1 MHDLVQLMH
10 ERMASGLQRH
20 SIIDPGKWAC
30 AYRIMGKPFAGPWTF
45 NRHPWLEEMHNSTA
59 DINIGQ
65 KAAQM
70 GYTETVLN
78 VCFYYIDMHAI
89 DVLYVLPSKTPD
101 ASDFSAARFDA
112 ALSLS
117 SHLGRL
123 FSNVKNV
130 GHKRAGNTNFYLRG
144 AKSRSGLKSVPV
156 GILILDEKDEMNPK
170 NIPLARER
178 QSGYSINKTWEISTP
193 TVDGTG
199 ISETFNASTQN
210 EFFFQCRACSLE
222 GKPRW
227 INLTWP
233 EAIEIHGEDY
243 DDPKIHGSYIKCPL
257 CGSKIPHK
265 TTYEWLQGGRW
276 IPRYQEKDMVGWGIN
291 QLYSS
296 TPRTSPGNLVWQYF
310 KAKTNPADE
319 QEFFNSKLGVPH
331 IVTGARVGETDFDA
345 CIGDYLT
352 RKTNYD
358 GLVTMGIDVGS
369 YLHFEIDKWHLARNS
384 VDVNAEAKCQVLAVG
399 KVLHFEE
406 LDKLMHAYNVTFAVC
421 DMQPER
427 RKAYE
432 FANRFWGIVRLCYYG
447 RGIQGKH
454 IHLSNEDETNN
465 ELNVTVDRTSWLDLA
480 LSRFRSHM
488 ITVPKDI
495 PREYKKHIKALIRVY
510 EKDSDGNPIA
520 KYVKAGS
527 DEDHFAHTRVYNEIA
542 LPLAASLAVS
552 SDIRGSY

>member
-1 MHDLVQLMH
+1 MHQLSNLLS
-10 ERMASGLQRH
+10 ERIASGLRRQ
-20 SIIDPGKWAC
+20 SIVDPGRWAC
-30 AYRIMGKPFAGPWTF
+30 AYRVMGKPFAGPWNF
-45 NRHPWLEEMHNSTA
+45 RRHPWLEGMHNSDA
-59 DINIGQ
+59 EINVGQ

-78 VCFYYIDMHAI
+78 VCFYYIDMHGV

-112 ALSLS
+112 ALNLS
-117 SHLGRL
+117 PHLGKL

-156 GILILDEKDEMNPK
+156 GILILDEKDEMNQD

-178 QSGYSINKTWEISTP
+178 QSGYDINKTWEISTP
-193 TVDGTG
+193 TIDGFG
-199 ISETFNASTQN
+199 INETFNISTQN
-210 EFFFQCRACSLE
+210 EFFFQCQACSFE

-233 EAIEIHGEDY
+233 DAIEIVGENF
-243 DDPKIHGSYIKCPL
+243 DDPRIHDSYIKCPL
-257 CGSKIPHK
+257 CGAKIPHK
-265 TTYEWLQGGRW
+265 EKYHWLQGGRW
-276 IPRYQEKDMVGWGIN
+276 IPQYGEKDIIGWGIN

-296 TPRTSPGNLVWQYF
+296 TPRTSPGNIVWQYY
-310 KAKTNPADE
+310 KAKVNPADE
-319 QEFFNSKLGVPH
+319 QEFFNSKLGIPH
-331 IVTGARVGETDFDA
+331 IVEGARVTEKDIDS
-345 CIGDYLT
+345 CIGDYT
-352 RKTNYD
+352 TTKANHS
-358 GLVTMGIDVGS
+358 GLVTMGIDVGN
-369 YLHFEIDKWHLARNS
+369 YLHFEIDKWHLASQS
-384 VDVNAEAKCQVLAVG
+384 VDLNSEAKCQVLAVG

-406 LDKLMHAYNVTFAVC
+406 LDKLMHVFGVKFAVC

-432 FANRFWGIVRLCYYG
+432 FATRFWGVVRLCYYG

-454 IHLSNEDETNN
+454 IHISSEDETNN
-465 ELNVTVDRTSWLDLA
+465 ELSVTVDRTSWIDLA
-480 LSRFRSHM
+480 LSRFRSQM
-488 ITVPKDI
+488 IVLPKDI
-495 PREYKKHIKALIRVY
+495 PKEYKDHIKSLVRVY
-510 EKDSDGNPIA
+510 EKDQDSNPIA

-527 DEDHFAHTRVYNEIA
+527 DEDHFAHARVYSEIA

>member
-1 MHDLVQLMH
+1 MHSLAALLS
-10 ERMASGLQRH
+10 ERISTGLKRQ
-20 SIIDPGKWAC
+20 SIVDPARWAC
-30 AYRIMGKPFAGPWTF
+30 AYRVMGKPYAGPWGF
-45 NRHPWLEEMHNSTA
+45 KRHPWLEGMHNSEA
-59 DINIGQ
+59 NVNVGQ

-78 VCFYYIDMHAI
+78 VCFYYIDMHGV

-117 SHLGRL
+117 PHLSKL

-156 GILILDEKDEMNPK
+156 GVLVLDEKDEMNQD

-178 QSGYSINKTWEISTP
+178 QSGYDINKTWEISTP
-193 TVDGTG
+193 TIDGFG
-199 ISETFNASTQN
+199 INETFNMSTQN
-210 EFFFQCRACSLE
+210 EFFFQCKACSLE
-222 GKPRW
+222 GRPRW

-233 EAIEIHGEDY
+233 DAIEIVGENY
-243 DDPKIHGSYIKCPL
+243 DDPRIHESYIKCPL
-257 CGSKIPHK
+257 CGAKIPHSTK
-265 TTYEWLQGGRW
+265 FEWLQGGRW
-276 IPRYQEKDMVGWGIN
+276 IPQFQDREIAGWGIN

-296 TPRTSPGNLVWQYF
+296 TPRTSPGQLVWQYY
-310 KAKTNPADE
+310 KAKVNPADE
-319 QEFFNSKLGVPH
+319 QEFFNSKLGKPH
-331 IVTGARVGETDFDA
+331 IVEGARVTEKDIDA
-345 CIGDYLT
+345 CIGDFMT
-352 RKTNYD
+352 HKANHG
-358 GLVTMGIDVGS
+358 GLVTMGIDVGN
-369 YLHFEIDKWHLARNS
+369 YLHFEIDKWHLRQNS
-384 VDVNAEAKCQVLAVG
+384 VDINAEAKCQVLAVG
-399 KVLHFEE
+399 KLLHFEE
-406 LDKLMHAYNVTFAVC
+406 LDKLMHQFGVAFAVC

-432 FANRFWGIVRLCYYG
+432 FATRFWGIVRLCYYG

-454 IHLSNEDETNN
+454 IHLSGEDDTNN
-465 ELNVTVDRTSWLDLA
+465 ELNVTVDRTSWIDLA
-480 LSRFRSHM
+480 LSRFRSQM
-488 ITVPKDI
+488 IVLPKDI
-495 PREYKKHIKALIRVY
+495 PREYKNHIKSLVRIY
-510 EKDSDGNPIA
+510 EKDNDGNPIA

-527 DEDHFAHTRVYNEIA
+527 DEDHFAHARVYSEIA